1 MLQKQ
6 LNRLSFT
13 RNTPLWQ
20 RGVRGDFI
28 NLMIVFVLKIPLSP
42 PFPKGDVKDIPIV
55 LCEPIAHVISSE
67 GGNPDGIL

>member
-28 NLMIVFVLKIPLSP
+28 NLMIAFVLKIPLSP
-42 PFPKGDVKDIPIV
+42 PFPKGDVKDI
-55 LCEPIAHVISSE
+55 S
-67 GGNPDGIL
+67 ILQ